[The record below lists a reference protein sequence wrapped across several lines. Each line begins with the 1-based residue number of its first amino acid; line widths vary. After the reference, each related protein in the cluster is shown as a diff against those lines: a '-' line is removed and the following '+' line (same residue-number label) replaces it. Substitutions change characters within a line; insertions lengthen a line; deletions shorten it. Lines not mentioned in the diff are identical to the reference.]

1 MGTIG
6 RKLLRGD
13 ITGRKVLP
21 KGRPKIYTSRVGY
34 EELDQILRWRF
45 SPN

>member
-1 MGTIG
+1 MGAIG
-6 RKLLRGD
+6 RQLLRRD

-21 KGRPKIYTSRVGY
+21 KGRPKIYTSRVRY
-34 EELDQILRWRF
+34 EELDQISRWRF